1 MLKINQDLDLV
12 TSFFNQ
18 LRAIT
23 QEINKMFYNTF

>member
-12 TSFFNQ
+12 TSFINQ
-18 LRAIT
+18 LRAII